1 MGLGVGWHSD
11 GGGWRDVFQVGQETG
26 QQRRLTIGRRI
37 MLFAIMAVTW
47 VKRLS
52 MEYDEG
58 NLILTED
65 ERELLVFATMKE
77 VEAQYPAPYFMG
89 SLTEIKVEAE
99 ARIRLIQSRQDPVEG
114 DQLRVSVLR

>member
-1 MGLGVGWHSD
+1 M
-11 GGGWRDVFQVGQETG
+11 
-26 QQRRLTIGRRI
+26 I
-37 MLFAIMAVTW
+37 FAIMAVTW

-77 VEAQYPAPYFMG
+77 VEAQYPAPY
-89 SLTEIKVEAE
+89 TEIKVEAE
-99 ARIRLIQSRQDPVEG
+99 ARIRLLQSRQDPVEG
-114 DQLRVSVLR
+114 D

>member
-1 MGLGVGWHSD
+1 M
-11 GGGWRDVFQVGQETG
+11 
-26 QQRRLTIGRRI
+26 
-37 MLFAIMAVTW
+37 
-47 VKRLS
+47 
-52 MEYDEG
+52 
-58 NLILTED
+58 ILTED

-114 DQLRVSVLR
+114 DQLRVSVLRQLIDICDWMIERGFDAAEAAGATIKLQ